1 MTIAK
6 IYVALFQ
13 REHNP
18 ILLLVLL
25 LMLNVSEI
33 SAQNTSLDLEYRFN
47 PTYSRGFRQ
56 PLYVGEKA
64 GFFTQQRTRLILN
77 YNNPDS
83 LKAQV
88 ILQDRRAWG
97 EVSERRD
104 VAEVAI
110 FRAWLEKSF
119 GSNFSVKLGRQ
130 ALIYDDQHL
139 FGELNWG
146 GTLTHDL
153 ALGKYQKGTFKAHLG
168 LAFNAN
174 RVNELKRDL
183 FQPDLYKNMQFLW
196 LSKKWNNLKSSFWLV
211 NHGLEKADTTVAYTQ
226 TFGSNTSTQ
235 LSNKLKFTGVFFQ
248 QIGREQS
255 NRKVSA
261 NFISL
266 QLLLKSRENLSFS
279 LGLDRVS
286 GTDLGDLAD
295 PSTKSSTY
303 DILFGLRHGRF
314 GYLDYFYL
322 LIEPVFGLQDYYA
335 KVDFAPIPKLRI
347 KNNVHFFK
355 TDADAYAPIDITFA
369 NPLDSFLGVE
379 NDLTLSYAVAK
390 DFNVTFGHSI
400 MFGSNT
406 LDEMFGG
413 APSRDNQFFY
423 AVIVATPR
431 IFERRPE

>member
-1 MTIAK
+1 MIIAR
-6 IYVALFQ
+6 IYTAIFQ
-13 REHNP
+13 WKQKL
-18 ILLLVLL
+18 ILILALL
-25 LMLNVSEI
+25 LMVNVYES
-33 SAQNTSLDLEYRFN
+33 SAQNTSVDLEYRFN

-56 PLYVGEKA
+56 PLYVGDKA

-119 GSNFSVKLGRQ
+119 GTNFSVKLGRQ
-130 ALIYDDQHL
+130 GLVYDDQHI

-146 GTLTHDL
+146 GTLAHDL

-183 FQPDLYKNMQFLW
+183 FQPNLYKNMQFLW
-196 LSKKWNNLKSSFWLV
+196 FSKEWDKLKSSFWLV

-235 LSNKLKFTGVFFQ
+235 LSSKLKFTGVFFQ
-248 QIGREQS
+248 QVGREAS
-255 NRKVSA
+255 DRKVNA

-266 QLLLKSRENLSFS
+266 QLQLKPKDNLSFS

-286 GTDLGDLAD
+286 GTDLADLTD
-295 PSTKSSTY
+295 PAAKSSTY
-303 DILFGLRHGRF
+303 NILFGLRHGRF

-335 KVDFAPIPKLRI
+335 KFDFSPTSKLRLR
-347 KNNVHFFK
+347 NNVHFFR
-355 TDADAYAPIDITFA
+355 TDANAYASSDISYV

-379 NDLTLSYAVAK
+379 NDLTLRYSVAK
-390 DFNVTFGHSI
+390 DFNVTLGHSI

-431 IFERRPE
+431 IFERGPE